1 MELTRIELVTTQCHC
16 VVIPLHHSPKFAES
30 EFDPVLHVIPS
41 GKTGPIAFQVI
52 NVYSKVLFH

>member
-1 MELTRIELVTTQCHC
+1 
-16 VVIPLHHSPKFAES
+16 
-30 EFDPVLHVIPS
+30 LHVIPS